1 MRHRESLFVLTDFA
15 LYPTGM
21 AVLRCSAVTAASRPL
36 AFVLAP
42 YTEPSFNL
50 LDYLGTC
57 TDTAL
62 VLCVA
67 VARLL
72 LLCLMWFSRAV
83 APIALGAPGGAFVFD
98 TGEELYDDAR
108 FSMVRNWDG
117 VHMFFIAQCGYLY
130 ESQIVFFPGLPALIR
145 GLEHVTRRLIPV
157 LHRVAPVAF
166 YVCLVNIAA
175 SCLAGVVLRRLTI
188 LTFLGPEAVR
198 CTCRWRPSKLSPSTP
213 ELEKP
218 RKYAKAQLDVAAE
231 TTMQSTTEATVCY
244 RLMCRMIGTVLEAPD
259 IHAPLPAAVAEA
271 KADALRRRRVV
282 GGAALVW
289 IITPAMVFAVAVY
302 TESLFSLATMLGVYF
317 LAWHEP
323 LPQAVQL
330 RIASYL
336 ASVTSPGSAA
346 RATEKASVPARLVP
360 PAPLVQQW
368 ALATNDVGDG
378 AAARSRIPGIAS
390 LLPSFTH
397 GAPRAIT
404 VKWEQRFLSSTEV
417 AAVLLFT
424 LAGTFRSNAFTYAG
438 FLIFP
443 ICVQVA
449 LPAVYRAQASA
460 VLAGVSAR
468 AVMSAAAKRG
478 GARDGRATV
487 VVRCPTLR
495 PPLQR
500 MPHPLR
506 MCIVA
511 LECICVALPYIVMNY
526 MGYRRFVLQLWD
538 AAAKKT
544 MGQAFWRLYPMLQK
558 KYWGVS
564 LFSAYTF
571 ANFPNVV
578 LALPVAV
585 LTAWCLHAHY
595 LAPAWAN
602 LRATTAAAAGARRM
616 RWQHLWIAA
625 MPLLSSSNVA
635 HLVGLSTLALTLMHV
650 QVTNRFVTTSP
661 ALYWLL
667 GMQLASRPT
676 SRATKL
682 TLLWCILW
690 GMAGGILFPNHLPW
704 T

>member
-1 MRHRESLFVLTDFA
+1 
-15 LYPTGM
+15 M
-21 AVLRCSAVTAASRPL
+21 AVLRSGVVTAVPRLL

-72 LLCLMWFSRAV
+72 LLLLMWFSRTV
-83 APIALGAPGGAFVFD
+83 APIAFGAPGGTFVFD

-117 VHMFFIAQCGYLY
+117 VHMFFIAHYSYLY
-130 ESQIVFFPGLPALIR
+130 ENQIAFFPGLPALIFVV
-145 GLEHVTRRLIPV
+145 EYVTRQLAPV

-175 SCLAGVVLRRLTI
+175 SCLVGVVLRRLTI

-198 CTCRWRPSKLSPSTP
+198 CTCRWRLSKLSPSTP
-213 ELEKP
+213 ELGES

-231 TTMQSTTEATVCY
+231 TAMQSTTEATVCY
-244 RLMCRMIGTVLEAPD
+244 RLMCRMTGTVLDAPD
-259 IHAPLPAAVAEA
+259 IHAPLPATVVEA
-271 KADALRRRRVV
+271 KAGALRRRRVV

-289 IITPAMVFAVAVY
+289 IITPAMVFTVAVY

-336 ASVTSPGSAA
+336 ASVSSPSSAA
-346 RATEKASVPARLVP
+346 RAAGNASASARLLP

-368 ALATNDVGDG
+368 PLAANDGGDG
-378 AAARSRIPGIAS
+378 ATARSRIPGIAS
-390 LLPSFTH
+390 LLPSITP
-397 GAPRAIT
+397 GASRAVT
-404 VKWEQRFLSSTEV
+404 VKWEQLFLSSTEV
-417 AAVLLFT
+417 AAVLLFM
-424 LAGTFRSNAFTYAG
+424 LAGTFRSNAFTCAG

-443 ICVQVA
+443 LCVQVA
-449 LPAVYRAQASA
+449 LPAVHKAQASA

-468 AVMSAAAKRG
+468 TVMSAAAKCGGSRG
-478 GARDGRATV
+478 GRATLA
-487 VVRCPTLR
+487 VRCPTLH

-511 LECICVALPYIVMNY
+511 LECMCVALPYLVMNY
-526 MGYRRFVLQLWD
+526 MGYQRFVLRMWD
-538 AAAKKT
+538 ASAKREIGK
-544 MGQAFWRLYPMLQK
+544 AFWRLYPMLQK

-571 ANFPNVV
+571 TNLPNVV

-585 LTAWCLHAHY
+585 LTAWCLHAY
-595 LAPAWAN
+595 YWAPAWAN
-602 LRATTAAAAGARRM
+602 LRTETAAAAEPRRT
-616 RWQHLWIAA
+616 RWPHLWIAA
-625 MPLLSSSNVA
+625 IPLVSSSNVV
-635 HLVGLSTLALTLMHV
+635 HLIGLLALALTVMHV
-650 QVTNRFVTTSP
+650 QVTNRFITTTP

-676 SRATKL
+676 SRASKF

>member
-1 MRHRESLFVLTDFA
+1 MLIDSA
-15 LYPTGM
+15 LYPSGM
-21 AVLRCSAVTAASRPL
+21 AVLRSGVVTAVARLL

-72 LLCLMWFSRAV
+72 LLLLMWFSRTV
-83 APIALGAPGGAFVFD
+83 APIAFGAPGGTFVFD

-117 VHMFFIAQCGYLY
+117 VHMFFIAHYRYLY
-130 ESQIVFFPGLPALIR
+130 ENQVVFFPGLPALIFVV
-145 GLEHVTRRLIPV
+145 EYVTRQLAPV

-213 ELEKP
+213 ELGES

-231 TTMQSTTEATVCY
+231 TAMQSTTEATVCY
-244 RLMCRMIGTVLEAPD
+244 RLMCRMTGTVLDAPD
-259 IHAPLPAAVAEA
+259 IHAPLPATVAEA
-271 KADALRRRRVV
+271 KAGALRRRRVV
-282 GGAALVW
+282 GGTALVW
-289 IITPAMVFAVAVY
+289 IITPAMVFTVAVY
-302 TESLFSLATMLGVYF
+302 TESLFSLAAMLGVYF

-336 ASVTSPGSAA
+336 ARVSSPSSAA
-346 RATEKASVPARLVP
+346 RAAGNASASAQLLP

-368 ALATNDVGDG
+368 PLVANDGGDG
-378 AAARSRIPGIAS
+378 ATAPSRIPGIAS
-390 LLPSFTH
+390 LLPNITP
-397 GAPRAIT
+397 GASRAVT

-417 AAVLLFT
+417 GAVLLFM
-424 LAGTFRSNAFTYAG
+424 LAGTFRSNAFTCAG

-443 ICVQVA
+443 LCVQVA
-449 LPAVYRAQASA
+449 LPAVHKAQASA

-468 AVMSAAAKRG
+468 TVMSAAAKCGGSRG
-478 GARDGRATV
+478 SHATLA
-487 VVRCPTLR
+487 VRCPTLH

-511 LECICVALPYIVMNY
+511 LECMCVALPYLVMNY
-526 MGYRRFVLQLWD
+526 MGYQRFVLRMWD
-538 AAAKKT
+538 ASAKREIGK
-544 MGQAFWRLYPMLQK
+544 AFWRLYPMLQK

-571 ANFPNVV
+571 TNFPNVV

-585 LTAWCLHAHY
+585 LTVWCLHAY
-595 LAPAWAN
+595 YWAPAWAN
-602 LRATTAAAAGARRM
+602 LRTATAAAAEPRRT
-616 RWQHLWIAA
+616 RWPHLWIAA
-625 MPLLSSSNVA
+625 MPLVSSSNVV
-635 HLVGLSTLALTLMHV
+635 HLIGLLALALTVMHV
-650 QVTNRFVTTSP
+650 QVTNRFITTTP

-676 SRATKL
+676 SRASKF